1 MGGIAKKVAGG
12 LAMGSG
18 DSAAPKEP
26 KQVAG
31 GGIETPIKSAADA
44 VAAKK
49 KKEQQSV
56 SLLGQGG
63 ERKVGL

>member
-1 MGGIAKKVAGG
+1 MGGMVKQAASAPVA
-12 LAMGSG
+12 
-18 DSAAPKEP
+18 P

-31 GGIETPIKSAADA
+31 GGIETPIKEGESSS
-44 VAAKK
+44 VIAAKK
-49 KKEQQSV
+49 KKDKQAV